1 MKSATESRRRL
12 VRKTI
17 ISEEISS
24 QAQLKSILA
33 GAGFEVTQATVSRD
47 LDAVG
52 ARKIPNGR
60 GGAAYELVSGNRD
73 LSAARRAL
81 AHAIA
86 EFVRAIVPAGN
97 MVVVK
102 VPPGAAQLVA
112 GRIDAAGIE
121 GVLGTVAGDDTL
133 LIVVRENG
141 AAIELARELEELGAE
156 G

>member
-12 VRKTI
+12 VRRTI
-17 ISEEISS
+17 TSEPISS
-24 QAQLKSILA
+24 QAQLKDILA
-33 GAGFEVTQATVSRD
+33 GAGFDVTQATISRD

-52 ARKIPNGR
+52 ARKIPDGR
-60 GGAAYELVSGNRD
+60 GGGTYELVSGNRD

-81 AHAIA
+81 AHAMA
-86 EFVRAIVPAGN
+86 EFARMIVPAGN

-112 GRIDAAGIE
+112 GRIDAAGLD

-133 LIVVRENG
+133 LVVVPEDG
-141 AAIELARELEELGAE
+141 VATKLARELEELGAE

>member
-17 ISEEISS
+17 IDEAVSS
-24 QAQLKSILA
+24 QAQLRDILS
-33 GAGFEVTQATVSRD
+33 GAGFEVTQATISRD

-52 ARKIPNGR
+52 ARKIPDGR
-60 GGAAYELVSGNRD
+60 GGGTYELVSGNRD
-73 LSAARRAL
+73 LSVARRAL

-86 EFVRAIVPAGN
+86 EFVRMIVPTGN

-112 GRIDAAGIE
+112 GRIDAAGLD

-133 LIVVRENG
+133 LIVVRESG
-141 AAIELARELEELGAE
+141 VATELARELEELGAE